1 MGNNAGPEN
10 LEYLTFSVQGAT
22 CLKPVAHHYQ
32 KRGLVMLEHNQNEN
46 FDIDAIPGERWFPK
60 ESSFEEDI
68 TQYWGDFGVSSEVDT
83 LKAVL
88 LRRPGKEVEN
98 FDPRAVRFSEEP
110 LDVELMR
117 KQHDAVAQIY
127 RDFGAKVYY
136 VETQRSDR
144 PNAIF
149 CRDLMFMTPEGAI
162 LTRPAMALR
171 RGEERYV
178 SEALAKIGVPILR
191 TIAGEGMF
199 EGANAMWVDRHTC
212 VVSTGVRC
220 NQKGFEQV
228 AYELKRMNVE
238 VYHMQQP
245 YSNIHIDGLMNPI
258 SHDKIL
264 IHASQV
270 PYDIVDM
277 LKKKGYQIL
286 EAPSQ
291 TEVREKFACNFV
303 ALEPN
308 HILMAE
314 GANRTIELLS
324 RHGVKIDTVNISEIL
339 KGKGCLHCITAFLKR
354 G

>member
-1 MGNNAGPEN
+1 M
-10 LEYLTFSVQGAT
+10 
-22 CLKPVAHHYQ
+22 
-32 KRGLVMLEHNQNEN
+32 NE
-46 FDIDAIPGERWFPK
+46 
-60 ESSFEEDI
+60 
-68 TQYWGDFGVSSEVDT
+68 YWGDWGVSSEVDT

-88 LRRPGKEVEN
+88 IRCPGKEVED
-98 FDPRAVRFSEEP
+98 FDPDAVRFSDEP

-117 KQHDAVAQIY
+117 KQHDNVAQVY
-127 RDFGAKVYY
+127 KDFGAKVYY
-136 VETQRSDR
+136 VEEQREDR
-144 PNAIF
+144 PNAVF

-162 LTRPAMALR
+162 LTRPGMAAR

-178 SEALAKIGVPILR
+178 AQALAKYGVPILK
-191 TIAGEGMF
+191 TVAGDGMF

-220 NQKGFEQV
+220 NRSGYEQV
-228 AYELKRMNVE
+228 KHELERMGVE

-258 SHDKIL
+258 SHDKVL

-270 PYDIVDM
+270 PYDIIDM
-277 LKKKGYQIL
+277 LKKKGYEIL

-291 TEVREKFACNFV
+291 SEVRERFACNFV

-308 HILMAE
+308 HIVIAE
-314 GANRTIELLS
+314 GPVRTIELLEK
-324 RHGVKIDTVNISEIL
+324 HGVKVETVDVSEIT
-339 KGKGCLHCITAFLKR
+339 KGKGSLHCITAFLKR

>member
-1 MGNNAGPEN
+1 MTDYNKEFI
-10 LEYLTFSVQGAT
+10 Y
-22 CLKPVAHHYQ
+22 
-32 KRGLVMLEHNQNEN
+32 
-46 FDIDAIPGERWFPK
+46 DIEAIPGERWFPK
-60 ESSFEEDI
+60 ESNFEDDMIE
-68 TQYWGDFGVSSEVDT
+68 YWGVWGVSSEVDT

-88 LRRPGKEVEN
+88 IRRPGKEVED
-98 FDPRAVRFSEEP
+98 FDPDAVRFSDEP

-117 KQHDAVAQIY
+117 KQHDNVAQVY
-127 RDFGAKVYY
+127 KDFGAKVYY
-136 VETQRSDR
+136 VEEQREDR
-144 PNAIF
+144 PNAVF

-162 LTRPAMALR
+162 LTRPGMAAR

-178 SEALAKIGVPILR
+178 AQALAKYGVPILK
-191 TIAGEGMF
+191 TVAGDGMF

-220 NQKGFEQV
+220 NRSGYEQV
-228 AYELKRMNVE
+228 KHELERMGVE

-258 SHDKIL
+258 SHDKVL

-270 PYDIVDM
+270 PYDIIDM
-277 LKKKGYQIL
+277 LKKKGYEIL

-291 TEVREKFACNFV
+291 SEVRERFACNFV

-308 HILMAE
+308 HIVIAE
-314 GANRTIELLS
+314 GPVRTIELLEK
-324 RHGVKIDTVNISEIL
+324 HGVKVETVDVSEIT
-339 KGKGCLHCITAFLKR
+339 KGKGSLHCITAFLKR

>member
-1 MGNNAGPEN
+1 MTEIN
-10 LEYLTFSVQGAT
+10 
-22 CLKPVAHHYQ
+22 KD
-32 KRGLVMLEHNQNEN
+32 LVY
-46 FDIDAIPGERWFPK
+46 DIEAIPGEKWFPK
-60 ESSFEEDI
+60 ESSFEDDMNE
-68 TQYWGDFGVSSEVDT
+68 YWGDWGVSSEVDT

-88 LRRPGKEVEN
+88 LRRPGKEVED
-98 FDPRAVRFSEEP
+98 FDPNAVRFSDEP
-110 LDVELMR
+110 LNVDLMR
-117 KQHDAVAQIY
+117 KQHDNVAQIY

-136 VETQRSDR
+136 VEEQREDR

-149 CRDLMFMTPEGAI
+149 CRDLMFMTPEGVI
-162 LTRPAMALR
+162 LTRPGMAAR

-178 SEALAKIGVPILR
+178 AQALAKIGVPILR
-191 TIAGEGMF
+191 TIAGDGMF

-220 NQKGFEQV
+220 NRSGFEQV
-228 AYELKRMNVE
+228 KYELERMGVD

-258 SHDKIL
+258 SHDKVL

-270 PYDIVDM
+270 PYYIIDM
-277 LKKKGYQIL
+277 LKKKGYEIL

-291 TEVREKFACNFV
+291 TEVRECFACNFV

-308 HILMAE
+308 HIVIAKGPE
-314 GANRTIELLS
+314 RTIEMLEK
-324 RHGVKIDTVNISEIL
+324 HGVKVETVDVSEIT
-339 KGKGCLHCITAFLKR
+339 KGKGSLHCITAFLKR